1 MRVIGRERDF
11 EAMVKE
17 KRTIWEKVVG
27 DEVFLCVAFSM
38 DCGLA
43 LSVSR
48 SD

>member
-11 EAMVKE
+11 EAMVK
-17 KRTIWEKVVG
+17 RTIWEKG
-27 DEVFLCVAFSM
+27 SAMKCFCVAFSM